1 MSNVLK
7 GFWLS
12 VNEDSKVVDTNEL
25 VERRIQEEQERIAKL
40 QTIANIS
47 YDSDEFFEGLPA
59 ENIDDLI
66 DSDAEE
72 AVQKSAEREEL
83 ERINEELSA
92 ARVGIEEARA
102 EASVILENARAEAEQ
117 IKADAFEEGKSEGFE
132 AGQAEADRQLKAK
145 MDELEE
151 KEESLEKQY
160 AELAEQLEPL
170 LVEKITDVFEH
181 IFKINLE
188 EYKGIVSG
196 LIVDA
201 LNNSNGARNV
211 IIHISREDFQSV
223 VEKKED
229 ILAQTGLTEHSA
241 EFIQDGVLSPGGCL
255 IETENGVFDCS
266 VDTYLQELIRKL
278 KIISYSV

>member
-7 GFWLS
+7 GFWVS

-102 EASVILENARAEAEQ
+102 EASDILENARAEAEQ
-117 IKADAFEEGKSEGFE
+117 IKAEAFEEGKSEGFE
-132 AGQAEADRQLKAK
+132 AGQAEADRQLNAK
-145 MDELEE
+145 MAELEE
-151 KEESLEKQY
+151 KEQSLEQQY
-160 AELAEQLEPL
+160 AELAEQLEPM

-196 LIVDA
+196 LVVDA

-223 VEKKED
+223 LEKKED

-241 EFIQDGVLSPGGCL
+241 EFIQDGALSPGGCL

>member
-7 GFWLS
+7 GFWVS

-102 EASVILENARAEAEQ
+102 EASDILENARAEAEQ
-117 IKADAFEEGKSEGFE
+117 IKVEAFEEGKSEGFE
-132 AGQAEADRQLKAK
+132 AGQVEADRQLNAK
-145 MDELEE
+145 MAELEE
-151 KEESLEKQY
+151 KEQSLEQQY
-160 AELAEQLEPL
+160 AELAEQLEPM

-196 LIVDA
+196 LVVDA

-211 IIHISREDFQSV
+211 IIHIPREDFQSV
-223 VEKKED
+223 LEKKED

-241 EFIQDGVLSPGGCL
+241 EFIQDGALSPGGCL